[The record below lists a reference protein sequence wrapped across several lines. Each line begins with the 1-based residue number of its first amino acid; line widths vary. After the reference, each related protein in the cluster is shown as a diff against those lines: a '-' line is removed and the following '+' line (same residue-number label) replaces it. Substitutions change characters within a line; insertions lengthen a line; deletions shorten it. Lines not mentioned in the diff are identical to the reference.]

1 MAVTPR
7 RGCSPLRSQKSRR
20 FCYLAKSPTSFDPA
34 TITSGCL
41 QPLMSAPASVPRVAR
56 PSEATAFARSAYIT
70 DIIFFFML
78 CAIATVVNSALVK
91 ILPPQQGD
99 RPVRRGRR
107 SVLGQMKS
115 LRSGGAMWGVFPV
128 ADAVLSFRVHMWAL
142 RPVEFAEGFPRVY
155 AASPF
160 EGRCSVSGRGRGRR
174 SVRVCLPSI
183 CPGGAAVYPSGFRC
197 HRTS

>member
-1 MAVTPR
+1 M
-7 RGCSPLRSQKSRR
+7 
-20 FCYLAKSPTSFDPA
+20 
-34 TITSGCL
+34 
-41 QPLMSAPASVPRVAR
+41 PRVAR

-70 DIIFFFML
+70 DIIFFML
-78 CAIATVVNSALVK
+78 CAIASVVNSTLVK

-107 SVLGQMKS
+107 SFLGQMKS

-155 AASPF
+155 AGSPF
-160 EGRCSVSGRGRGRR
+160 EGRCRVSSWWQIQGDGPGVDVG
-174 SVRVCLPSI
+174 SP
-183 CPGGAAVYPSGFRC
+183 PGGLCRVSFQ
-197 HRTS
+197 